1 MRKENKKIM
10 ARLERRKR
18 TTRRVCDVWEIY
30 SQIPLKHLG
39 KMLTARE
46 IEKVGQLNETRN
58 F

>member
-18 TTRRVCDVWEIY
+18 TARRVYGIWEIY

-39 KMLTARE
+39 KMLTAKE
-46 IEKVGQLNETRN
+46 IEKLGN
-58 F
+58 

>member
-18 TTRRVCDVWEIY
+18 TTRRVCDLRSEWIY
-30 SQIPLKHLG
+30 LQIPFKHLG

-46 IEKVGQLNETRN
+46 IEKLGN
-58 F
+58 

>member
-18 TTRRVCDVWEIY
+18 TARRVCDVWEIY

-39 KMLTARE
+39 KMLSARE
-46 IEKVGQLNETRN
+46 IEKLGN
-58 F
+58 

>member
-18 TTRRVCDVWEIY
+18 TTRRACDIKGIY
-30 SQIPLKHLG
+30 SQIPFKHLG

-46 IEKVGQLNETRN
+46 IEKLGN
-58 F
+58 

>member
-1 MRKENKKIM
+1 MTKENKKIL
-10 ARLERRKR
+10 ARLNRRKR

-46 IEKVGQLNETRN
+46 IEKLRN
-58 F
+58 